1 MESFHINFL
10 AFLHLLLLSLS
21 LFSGHFLI
29 NCSALG
35 QCVEAESTSLLQLKQ
50 GFSYFLFNTWI
61 PGTNCC
67 NWEGVTCDEW
77 SRVISLDLSNQG
89 LDGTINPS
97 LFNLTSLRTLNFATN
112 SFFGNSI
119 PDSGW
124 DRLGN
129 LSSLDLS
136 YCGFVGKVPVGI
148 AHLKKLTVINLSS
161 NYIPLNNSLSFT
173 IKPTLLQNMRSL
185 KELYLDNVDLST
197 YWSEWSGAFVN
208 STMILEVLSMR
219 GSSLFGG
226 FPKPIFQ
233 LRNLKQLDISE
244 NPMLYGSLPDFS
256 VDNNLIRL
264 VLYHTNFSGNLPN
277 TIGNLKFLKDLD
289 LSSCQ
294 FSGIIPSSIGNLSQ
308 LETLNLSNNS
318 KLQGPIPRS
327 LFQLSKLSNLYL
339 ASNNFSEVMVE
350 LEQIKGL
357 VSLKKLDLSNS
368 GFSLGS
374 WEADHGSSLSSYPNI
389 SLLALASC
397 NLTKIPTFIK
407 YQPQISFL
415 DLSNNKI
422 YGEIPSLI
430 WNIVQ
435 LNLSCNMFTHVTMHH
450 INLSDFHPIR
460 VIDLHSNII
469 EGSIPPLPFIEPV
482 FMDFSNN
489 RLTSFISFNTTPNLN
504 YLKFL
509 SLANNNLTG
518 EIPQFICNM
527 TQLQML
533 DLSNNSLIGS
543 ILPCLLRDGID
554 LQVLNLRGNLL
565 HGTIPDE
572 FSPKC
577 ELQIL
582 NFRDNQLEGLLP
594 RSLSNCQSLELM
606 DLGNNN
612 LKDTFPYWLG
622 NMSSMR
628 VLVLRYNKFYGLVGP
643 LDENYET
650 NYTFSTLHILDISS
664 NNFSGNLCAECFS
677 NFRSMMTNR
686 ADTQNDVTFIIL
698 HPISYMVLLTIMNK
712 GQQMIIQKIWT
723 IVKSIDFSNNFF
735 EGEIPPTIGQLT
747 SLQVLN
753 MSHNYLTGIGI
764 FAFLGLF
771 KPLIQQVNRKNSSWR
786 SILHFPQHV
795 F

>member
-89 LDGTINPS
+89 LD
-97 LFNLTSLRTLNFATN
+97 
-112 SFFGNSI
+112 
-119 PDSGW
+119 
-124 DRLGN
+124 
-129 LSSLDLS
+129 
-136 YCGFVGKVPVGI
+136 
-148 AHLKKLTVINLSS
+148 
-161 NYIPLNNSLSFT
+161 
-173 IKPTLLQNMRSL
+173 
-185 KELYLDNVDLST
+185 
-197 YWSEWSGAFVN
+197 
-208 STMILEVLSMR
+208 
-219 GSSLFGG
+219 
-226 FPKPIFQ
+226 
-233 LRNLKQLDISE
+233 
-244 NPMLYGSLPDFS
+244 
-256 VDNNLIRL
+256 
-264 VLYHTNFSGNLPN
+264 
-277 TIGNLKFLKDLD
+277 
-289 LSSCQ
+289 
-294 FSGIIPSSIGNLSQ
+294 
-308 LETLNLSNNS
+308 
-318 KLQGPIPRS
+318 
-327 LFQLSKLSNLYL
+327 
-339 ASNNFSEVMVE
+339 
-350 LEQIKGL
+350 
-357 VSLKKLDLSNS
+357 
-368 GFSLGS
+368 
-374 WEADHGSSLSSYPNI
+374 
-389 SLLALASC
+389 
-397 NLTKIPTFIK
+397 
-407 YQPQISFL
+407 
-415 DLSNNKI
+415 
-422 YGEIPSLI
+422 
-430 WNIVQ
+430 
-435 LNLSCNMFTHVTMHH
+435 
-450 INLSDFHPIR
+450 
-460 VIDLHSNII
+460 
-469 EGSIPPLPFIEPV
+469 
-482 FMDFSNN
+482 
-489 RLTSFISFNTTPNLN
+489 
-504 YLKFL
+504 
-509 SLANNNLTG
+509 
-518 EIPQFICNM
+518 
-527 TQLQML
+527 
-533 DLSNNSLIGS
+533 GS

-753 MSHNYLTGIGI
+753 MSHNYLTGEIPPQ
-764 FAFLGLF
+764 LGNLLQLETF
-771 KPLIQQVNRKNSSWR
+771 DLSVNKLSGMIPQELVS
-786 SILHFPQHV
+786 LHFLDYLNLSYNKLIGKIPVGGQFSTFPNTSFEGNEGLCWFPCNTIFTTENKTIASTSTQASKNKSYMIV
-795 F
+795 LGILFGVGFGGSMALVVVLDVMCCDRSKWRRSRRPIDG